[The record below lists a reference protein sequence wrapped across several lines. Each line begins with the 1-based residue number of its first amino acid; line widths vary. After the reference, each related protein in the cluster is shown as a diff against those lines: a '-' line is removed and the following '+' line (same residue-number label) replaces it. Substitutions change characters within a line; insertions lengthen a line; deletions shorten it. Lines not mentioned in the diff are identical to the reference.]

1 MTAPEPVA
9 NEPRGGYDPAFA
21 KLIQDL
27 DNYLELPIRIDV
39 LIGTRLVKI
48 RELISL
54 EPGYILDL
62 KRSAGESLI
71 IGLNNVH
78 FAKGEVT
85 VIEDTFGVR
94 ITEINDPRKV

>member
-1 MTAPEPVA
+1 MNAPETIA
-9 NEPRGGYDPAFA
+9 SEARASYDKAFA
-21 KLIQDL
+21 ELIRDL
-27 DNYLELPIRIDV
+27 DNYLEIPIRIDV

-48 RELISL
+48 RELLNL
-54 EPGYILDL
+54 EAGYILDL

>member
-1 MTAPEPVA
+1 MNATETAAGETRA
-9 NEPRGGYDPAFA
+9 GYEREFA
-21 KLIQDL
+21 GLIRDL
-27 DNYLELPIRIDV
+27 ESYLEIPIRIDV
-39 LIGTRLVKI
+39 LIGTRHVKI
-48 RELISL
+48 RELLNL
-54 EPGYILDL
+54 EPGFILDL

-71 IGLNNVH
+71 IALNGVS